1 MFGGGRIRSSSD
13 SPLERTGF
21 EPSVPLQGCAGKEAV
36 AATGVVIIRR
46 GQYRLKP
53 WSGDDPAG
61 ASEIS
66 RFGLGCPLRLAGV
79 FDLQLT
85 PHPGSVI
92 GIVALSGGTPE
103 FRVLQQLEPA
113 DDLCATLFCL
123 HRLAWRLAIEEGKR
137 VIEGTP
143 VVIIQVGVDGLFGH
157 LGR

>member
-1 MFGGGRIRSSSD
+1 RWSEGDSNRRSLSRVVRESGGRRHRRGD
-13 SPLERTGF
+13 
-21 EPSVPLQGCAGKEAV
+21 Q
-36 AATGVVIIRR
+36 RR

-61 ASEIS
+61 ASEIQS
-66 RFGLGCPLRLAGV
+66 LWFGCPLRLAGV

-103 FRVLQQLEPA
+103 LRVLQQLEPA

-143 VVIIQVGVDGLFGH
+143 VVIIQVGVDG
-157 LGR
+157 

>member
-1 MFGGGRIRSSSD
+1 MPFKANQDCRQHIPKQRHRVTNWAAYDIALRQSGSLTVWFTEAAIAAWQA
-13 SPLERTGF
+13 
-21 EPSVPLQGCAGKEAV
+21 EPR
-36 AATGVVIIRR
+36 ATPD
-46 GQYRLKP
+46 GQPRYS
-53 WSGDDPAG
+53 SGDDPAG
-61 ASEIS
+61 ACEIS

-113 DDLCATLFCL
+113 DDLCATLFCP

-143 VVIIQVGVDGLFGH
+143 VVII
-157 LGR
+157 

>member
-1 MFGGGRIRSSSD
+1 
-13 SPLERTGF
+13 
-21 EPSVPLQGCAGKEAV
+21 
-36 AATGVVIIRR
+36 VIIRR

-66 RFGLGCPLRLAGV
+66 RFGLGCPLQLAGV

-92 GIVALSGGTPE
+92 GIVALSGSTPE

-123 HRLAWRLAIEEGKR
+123 HRLAWRLVIEEGKR
-137 VIEGTP
+137 VIEA
-143 VVIIQVGVDGLFGH
+143 
-157 LGR
+157 RR

>member
-1 MFGGGRIRSSSD
+1 MPVVLRWWRKVSQARH
-13 SPLERTGF
+13 SPTSINCSRTTG
-21 EPSVPLQGCAGKEAV
+21 SMSM
-36 AATGVVIIRR
+36 AT
-46 GQYRLKP
+46 L
-53 WSGDDPAG
+53 AG

-66 RFGLGCPLRLAGV
+66 RFGSGCPLRLAGI

-123 HRLAWRLAIEEGKR
+123 HRLAWRLDLA
-137 VIEGTP
+137 P
-143 VVIIQVGVDGLFGH
+143 FGANA
-157 LGR
+157 LKIPSGGWFP